1 MPASDYLGSMSI
13 WKTANP
19 TGAIA
24 DFIEVYRQAGSN
36 RLRIGF
42 VAALCTFGVF
52 SVMMTQ
58 SWKKQ
63 RKLPEVTYINSWPAD
78 RTAEETRD
86 FIAANQI
93 KKDAL
98 EKAQAASDKEAQ
110 DMWMAVAR
118 ASGIDAEAIKRKADA
133 AKAEAQA
140 KALAKNRAK
149 DRIGN

>member
-1 MPASDYLGSMSI
+1 MSI

-24 DFIEVYRQAGSN
+24 DFIEVYKQAGDN
-36 RLRIGF
+36 RFRIGV
-42 VAALCTFGVF
+42 VAALCTFGIF
-52 SVMMTQ
+52 SIMMTQ

-78 RTAEETRD
+78 RTAEETRA
-86 FIAANQI
+86 FIVANQK

-118 ASGIDAEAIKRKADA
+118 ASGMDAEAIKRKADA
-133 AKAEAQA
+133 ERAAEKARAEAKA
-140 KALAKNRAK
+140 K
-149 DRIGN
+149 DQVAN

>member
-1 MPASDYLGSMSI
+1 MSI

-24 DFIEVYRQAGSN
+24 DFIEVYKQAGSN
-36 RLRIGF
+36 RFRIGV
-42 VAALCTFGVF
+42 VAAMCTLGMF

-63 RKLPEVTYINSWPAD
+63 RKLPEITYINSWPAD
-78 RTAEETRD
+78 RTAEETRA
-86 FIAANQI
+86 FIQANQI

-98 EKAQAASDKEAQ
+98 EKAQAATDKEAQ

-118 ASGIDAEAIKRKADA
+118 ASGLDAEAIKRKADA
-133 AKAEAQA
+133 AKAADQA
-140 KALAKNRAK
+140 KAEAKAKDLAK
-149 DRIGN
+149 DRVKDQVAN

>member
-1 MPASDYLGSMSI
+1 MSI

-24 DFIEVYRQAGSN
+24 DFIEVYKQAGTN
-36 RLRIGF
+36 RFRIGV

-52 SVMMTQ
+52 SIMMTQ

-63 RKLPEVTYINSWPAD
+63 RKLPEITYINSWPAD
-78 RTAEETRD
+78 RTAEETRA
-86 FIAANQI
+86 FIVANQI

-98 EKAQAASDKEAQ
+98 EKAQAANDQEAQ

-118 ASGIDAEAIKRKADA
+118 ASGMDAEALKRKADA
-133 AKAEAQA
+133 AKAADQAKAEAQA
-140 KALAKNRAK
+140 RQLAK
-149 DRIGN
+149 DRAKKQVAN